1 MKRLGLA
8 FVLGLVLSVAL
19 AACGDEAAPQVIEKE
34 VVVEKEVIKEVP
46 VEKIVT
52 QEVVKEVQV
61 PGEQVVVEKEVIK
74 EVQVP
79 GETVV
84 VTKEV
89 VKEVPVE
96 VVVEKEVTKV
106 VEVPV
111 EVVVEREVT
120 RVVEVPVEVVVEKEV
135 IKIVEVEK
143 AFAKFGE
150 APQLTQAVQGGNL
163 PPVDQRLPSQPMVIP
178 TFGETGKYGGTLRR
192 FYLGPADGCNFFRVS
207 RASMVR
213 FSQDGFSF
221 IPAVAKG
228 WEVSDDGKQ
237 WTFFLREGMKWS
249 DGDDF
254 NADDIMFQYEEVI
267 LNDDLTS
274 GVPRF
279 LQSLDQAATVEK
291 IDDVTVR
298 FNFPNP
304 NFIFLE
310 IIAQNDE
317 ACNGS
322 TRNIP
327 WTPSHYM
334 KQFHIKFNPN
344 ADADAKAASLENWT
358 QLYDDKTA
366 YNTNPEKPSLA
377 PWHYTTPLGGQLV
390 RAERNKYFWAVDPA
404 GNQLPYIDN
413 ITLALVDNPEI
424 GTLKAVQGE
433 IDMQGRHIQLP
444 DFTVLKEGEEKGGY
458 HVLTWPT
465 FGGADAAF
473 FFNQSFPGPTGD
485 AIRDV
490 TFRQALSLAIDR
502 DSINEVGFLGLG
514 TPRQSVPAP
523 GGPHFPGFEVE
534 NTRTQFDPD
543 LANQMLD
550 TVFPDKDSS
559 GFRLSGGERI
569 NINIGATA
577 AFGPF
582 PDIAETVARNF
593 EAVGVKS
600 EPQIMTRSL
609 FSTRRNNNEIAGY
622 IWTGDSTGFTFS
634 ASAII
639 SIANPGAYTGAA
651 YGLWVSTDGAEGIE
665 PPQELLDFT
674 RNLQRGS
681 TLPTAERNALG
692 KEIYKQLVDRQ
703 YNIGIVG
710 LSPMTQGVLVVNNR
724 LQNVPEKAAND
735 WPVRS
740 PSTGF
745 PEQWWFSSK

>member
-1 MKRLGLA
+1 MRK
-8 FVLGLVLSVAL
+8 LVLALLALFAMSIVA
-19 AACGDEAAPQVIEKE
+19 AACGGETVIKEVPVE

-46 VEKIVT
+46 VDRIVT
-52 QEVVKEVQV
+52 QEVVKEVKV
-61 PGEQVVVEKEVIK
+61 PGETVIVEKEVII
-74 EVQVP
+74 EVKVP
-79 GETVV
+79 GETIV

-96 VVVEKEVTKV
+96 VVVEREVTKV

-111 EVVVEREVT
+111 EVVVT
-120 RVVEVPVEVVVEKEV
+120 KEV

-143 AFAKFGE
+143 AFAKFSE

-163 PPVDQRLPSQPMVIP
+163 PPVEQRLPSQPMVIP

-192 FYLGPADGCNFFRVS
+192 FYLGPSDGCAFFRVS

-213 FSQDGFSF
+213 FSQDGFSI
-221 IPAVAKG
+221 IPAVARG

-254 NADDIMFQYEEVI
+254 NADDIIFQYEEVI
-267 LNDDLTS
+267 LNDELTS
-274 GVPRF
+274 GVPQF

-317 ACNGS
+317 ACYGS
-322 TRNIP
+322 TRKIP

-344 ADADAKAASLENWT
+344 ADADAKAAGLEDWT
-358 QLYDDKTA
+358 QLYDNKTA

-377 PWHYTTPLGGQLV
+377 PWHYTTPLGGQLA

-413 ITLALVDNPEI
+413 ITLALVDNPSI
-424 GTLKAVQGE
+424 GTLKAIQGE
-433 IDMQGRHIQLP
+433 IDMQGRHIKLP
-444 DFTVLKEGEEKGGY
+444 DYTVLKEGEEKGGY

-473 FFNQSFPGPTGD
+473 FFNQSYEGPTGD

-502 DSINEVGFLGLG
+502 DSINEVGFLDLG

-534 NTRTQFDPD
+534 NTRIQFDPD

-559 GFRLSGGERI
+559 GFRLSSGERI
-569 NINIGATA
+569 NINIGTVP

-582 PDIAETVARNF
+582 PDIAEMVARNF
-593 EAVGVKS
+593 EAVGVKT
-600 EPQIMTRSL
+600 EAQIMTRSL
-609 FSTRRNNNEIAGY
+609 FNTRRNNNEIAGY

-634 ASAII
+634 AYAII
-639 SIANPGAYTGAA
+639 SIAAPGAYTGAA

-665 PPQELLDFT
+665 PPQEMLDFT

-681 TLPTAERNALG
+681 TLPKAERDALG
-692 KEIYKQLVDRQ
+692 KDIYKRLVDRQ

-724 LQNVPEKAAND
+724 VQNVPEKAAND

>member
-61 PGEQVVVEKEVIK
+61 PGETVVVEKEVIK

-89 VKEVPVE
+89 VK
-96 VVVEKEVTKV
+96 
-106 VEVPV
+106 EVPV

-304 NFIFLE
+304 NFIYLE
-310 IIAQNDE
+310 QIAQNDE

-413 ITLALVDNPEI
+413 ITLVLVDNPEI

-569 NINIGATA
+569 NINIGTIP